1 MEYTDP
7 KQGITVSAPDG
18 LTCAEINEGLRGL
31 IRENEQL
38 SLRASVVCAGW
49 DAFNSGPGSNLQ
61 RMARAYAAMKAA
73 EEV

>member
-7 KQGITVSAPDG
+7 KQGITVSAPDS

-38 SLRASVVCAGW
+38 SARRSVACVGW
-49 DAFNSGPGSNLQ
+49 DAFNSEPGSNLQ
-61 RMARAYAAMKAA
+61 RMARAYTAMKAA